1 MPRVLIPPRRGAELT
16 ADPSPAM
23 KQRNR
28 NIRSVERQGR
38 RTPRRGTVDAPW
50 RRTPYGDTNASLVE
64 T

>member
-16 ADPSPAM
+16 VDPSPAV

-38 RTPRRGTVDAPW
+38 RTPRRGTVDAPR
-50 RRTPYGDTNASLVE
+50 RRTP
-64 T
+64 